1 MLLLVQ
7 CFLFVQSSQ
16 WVHTH
21 AHVEGTSKQTQIEE
35 RSCVGTALLNHK
47 LQLHRDLHRG
57 QYPSLDREVKPMKCG
72 ALVFLHLGKTGGSSV
87 AQLLEQA
94 SPISNHTYFDVWHK
108 HKANYDY
115 SADEDWQ
122 ALLKAASSDEPQ
134 IVAQLHHGVPGM
146 GCYFWEHELAPLQ
159 EKLEAKGCELRL
171 TTVLRNATA
180 RPVSGMN
187 YYNQLMARDPLEY
200 RFPTGQ
206 TPCEKAN
213 KSANKQAKEL
223 VNGLCGPFSCNAWPT
238 VCKDGFSDEQL
249 LQKSKSMLSKMFLIG
264 KTEELQTYADT
275 LLQVMSL
282 KPGTVE
288 LGTENPTSEKYKENL
303 TQDDLDCFSTYNR
316 VDDALWSSL
325 LDKNWSPPRAQIP
338 IIFFSW
344 CLFLRGVGHV
354 AMFSY

>member
-16 WVHTH
+16 WLYVH
-21 AHVEGTSKQTQIEE
+21 AEGQ
-35 RSCVGTALLNHK
+35 RSCVGTALLNRK
-47 LQLHRDLHRG
+47 LQLHRG
-57 QYPSLDREVKPMKCG
+57 QDPSLDSEVKPMKCG
-72 ALVFLHLGKTGGSSV
+72 ALIFLHLGKTGGTSV
-87 AQLLEQA
+87 VNLLEQA
-94 SPISNHTYFDVWHK
+94 SAISNHTYCNVWHK
-108 HKANYDY
+108 HNATYDY

-134 IVAQLHHGVPGM
+134 IVAQLHHGVPGL

-180 RPVSGMN
+180 RAVSAMN
-187 YYNQLMARDPLEY
+187 FHNQLGARELP
-200 RFPTGQ
+200 G

-213 KSANKQAKEL
+213 SSANNQAKTL
-223 VNGLCGPFSCNAWPT
+223 VEGNCGSLRCPARPTACEAFSEE
-238 VCKDGFSDEQL
+238 GL
-249 LQKSKSMLSKMFLIG
+249 LQMAQRMLSKMFLVG
-264 KTEELQTYADT
+264 QTEDLQSYADR

-288 LGTENPTSEKYKENL
+288 LGMDNPTLEKYKENL
-303 TQDDLDCFSTYNR
+303 TQDDLNCFSSYNR

-325 LDKNWSPPRAQIP
+325 FDKN
-338 IIFFSW
+338 
-344 CLFLRGVGHV
+344 
-354 AMFSY
+354 